1 MGKAKPARGAK
12 AQREDRPS
20 KRNPRVRIFSN
31 SKSSSYEKLRKKI
44 AKKFG
49 GLEKSLYLCKVLND
63 KQQKEKK

>member
-1 MGKAKPARGAK
+1 M
-12 AQREDRPS
+12 
-20 KRNPRVRIFSN
+20 NFF
-31 SKSSSYEKLRKKI
+31 